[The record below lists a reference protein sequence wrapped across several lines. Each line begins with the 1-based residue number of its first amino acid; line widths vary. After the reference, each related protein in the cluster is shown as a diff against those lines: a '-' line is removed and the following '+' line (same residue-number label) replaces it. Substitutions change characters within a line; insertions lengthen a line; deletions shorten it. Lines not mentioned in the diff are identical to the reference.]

1 MGLRKSHK
9 IFLLKGFNGGGGWGR
24 IVDKWVIKEPELLEL
39 GVDGAASGPA
49 WAGNG
54 FQVTPTYGLPQVPP
68 PSELVDSIY
77 LLKHLQN
84 TI

>member
-1 MGLRKSHK
+1 M
-9 IFLLKGFNGGGGWGR
+9 
-24 IVDKWVIKEPELLEL
+24 IKEPELLEL

-54 FQVTPTYGLPQVPP
+54 FRVTPTYGLPQVPP
-68 PSELVDSIY
+68 PSELVDSVY